1 MRLTV
6 ESTYPNS
13 DRDVICRDENGMQH
27 VVDFF
32 VDGALPDT
40 FQTCGD
46 LIGKTIEVDYL
57 QPHITIAA
65 NPRVLS

>member
-6 ESTYPNS
+6 KSKYPNS
-13 DRDVICRDENGMQH
+13 DSDVICLDESGGQH
-27 VVDFF
+27 VVDFL

-40 FQTCGD
+40 FRTGAD

-65 NPRVLS
+65 NPRIVS